1 MLSDVSELVESDES
15 PELVEPL
22 DVPDPSVLVE
32 SPVESLPE
40 DPPFWLV
47 ESCVPL
53 PCWLEE
59 SFVDVP
65 VLLLEVES
73 LFVLEDPLLPEVL
86 FEVSLFDVP
95 FEVPELVDPLVPD
108 CPDWLLSDC
117 VLSELFPLGVDES
130 VVCPEDGACSWESCP
145 VSV

>member
-1 MLSDVSELVESDES
+1 M
-15 PELVEPL
+15 
-22 DVPDPSVLVE
+22 
-32 SPVESLPE
+32 
-40 DPPFWLV
+40 
-47 ESCVPL
+47 
-53 PCWLEE
+53 
-59 SFVDVP
+59 DVP

-86 FEVSLFDVP
+86 